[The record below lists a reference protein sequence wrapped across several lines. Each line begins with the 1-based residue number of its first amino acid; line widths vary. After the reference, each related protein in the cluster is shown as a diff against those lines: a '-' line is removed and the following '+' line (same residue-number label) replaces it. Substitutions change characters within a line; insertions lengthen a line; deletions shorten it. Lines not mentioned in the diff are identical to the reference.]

1 MYRDPLPSELDSP
14 VFTAIW
20 DVIKS
25 WDINVP
31 NEYVGYCSATGN
43 HVAAILDALKLVDYQ
58 NTSTNK
64 PSAPVCS
71 WCGKSG
77 FRD

>member
-64 PSAPVCS
+64 PSAPVFET
-71 WCGKSG
+71 KSV
-77 FRD
+77 FLTI